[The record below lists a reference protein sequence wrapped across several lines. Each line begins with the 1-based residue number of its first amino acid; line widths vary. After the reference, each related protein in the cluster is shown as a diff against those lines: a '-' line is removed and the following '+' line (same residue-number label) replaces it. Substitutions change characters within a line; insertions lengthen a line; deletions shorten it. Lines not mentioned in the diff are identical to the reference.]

1 MMKKM
6 ISIAIIGIMFPM
18 VAIAQKVKPD
28 DVKTAVER
36 IMADYPASTLQDIY
50 KSFFQDKFGPEHIIS
65 DTIAARKYL
74 LSELNRTDID
84 SVVVLEPTGIKG
96 NYIRVGLGAIK
107 SGKVDVSAFLSAF
120 IRSANVADKSVVEQ
134 WAGEWAEAVEQIDEM
149 NLNLENYEA
158 DKEAISQIL
167 QQGRYVM
174 HHSSQYREAYNPHY
188 RIIAKGIFET
198 EILPLL
204 NK

>member
-18 VAIAQKVKPD
+18 VAIAQKVNPD

-84 SVVVLEPTGIKG
+84 SIVVLEPTGVKG

>member
-1 MMKKM
+1 M

-18 VAIAQKVKPD
+18 VAIAQKVNPN

-36 IMADYPASTLQDIY
+36 IMADYPLSTLQDIY

-84 SVVVLEPTGIKG
+84 SVVVLEPTGVKG

>member
-18 VAIAQKVKPD
+18 VAIAQKVNPD

-84 SVVVLEPTGIKG
+84 SIVVLEPTGVKG

-174 HHSSQYREAYNPHY
+174 HHSSQYRETYNPHY
-188 RIIAKGIFET
+188 RIIAKEIFET

>member
-1 MMKKM
+1 
-6 ISIAIIGIMFPM
+6 
-18 VAIAQKVKPD
+18 
-28 DVKTAVER
+28 
-36 IMADYPASTLQDIY
+36 
-50 KSFFQDKFGPEHIIS
+50 
-65 DTIAARKYL
+65 
-74 LSELNRTDID
+74 
-84 SVVVLEPTGIKG
+84 
-96 NYIRVGLGAIK
+96 LGAIK

>member
-18 VAIAQKVKPD
+18 VAIAQKVNPD

-84 SVVVLEPTGIKG
+84 SIVVLEPTGIKG

-107 SGKVDVSAFLSAF
+107 SGKVDVSVFLSTF
-120 IRSANVADKSVVEQ
+120 IRSANVTDKSVIEQ
-134 WAGEWAEAVEQIDEM
+134 WASEWAEAVEVIDEM

-174 HHSSQYREAYNPHY
+174 HHSSQYRETYNPHY
-188 RIIAKGIFET
+188 RIIAKEIFET

>member
-18 VAIAQKVKPD
+18 VAIAQKVNPD

-84 SVVVLEPTGIKG
+84 SIVVLEPTGIKG

-174 HHSSQYREAYNPHY
+174 HHSSQYRETYNPHY
-188 RIIAKGIFET
+188 RIIAKEIFET

>member
-18 VAIAQKVKPD
+18 VAIAQKVNPD

-84 SVVVLEPTGIKG
+84 SIVVLEPTGIKG

>member
-18 VAIAQKVKPD
+18 VAIAQKVNPD

-134 WAGEWAEAVEQIDEM
+134 WPGEWAEAVEQIDEM

>member
-18 VAIAQKVKPD
+18 VAIAQKVNPD

-84 SVVVLEPTGIKG
+84 SIVVLEPTGIKG

-174 HHSSQYREAYNPHY
+174 HHSSQYRETYNPHY

>member
-84 SVVVLEPTGIKG
+84 SIVVLEPTGIKG

-120 IRSANVADKSVVEQ
+120 IRSANEADKSVVEQ

-174 HHSSQYREAYNPHY
+174 HHSSQYRETYNPHY
-188 RIIAKGIFET
+188 RIIAKEIFET

>member
-18 VAIAQKVKPD
+18 VAIAQKVNPN

-36 IMADYPASTLQDIY
+36 IMADYPLSTLQDIY

-84 SVVVLEPTGIKG
+84 SVVVLEPTGVKG

>member
-18 VAIAQKVKPD
+18 VAIAQKVNPD

-36 IMADYPASTLQDIY
+36 IMADYPLSTLQDIY

-107 SGKVDVSAFLSAF
+107 SGKVDVSVFLSTF
-120 IRSANVADKSVVEQ
+120 IRSANVTDKSVIEQ
-134 WAGEWAEAVEQIDEM
+134 WASEWAEAVEVIDEM
-149 NLNLENYEA
+149 NLSAN
-158 DKEAISQIL
+158 
-167 QQGRYVM
+167 R
-174 HHSSQYREAYNPHY
+174 
-188 RIIAKGIFET
+188 GIE
-198 EILPLL
+198 
-204 NK
+204 

>member
-1 MMKKM
+1 ML
-6 ISIAIIGIMFPM
+6 PM
-18 VAIAQKVKPD
+18 VAIAQEVNAEEVK
-28 DVKTAVER
+28 KAVER

-65 DTIAARKYL
+65 DTIAAKKYL
-74 LSELNRTDID
+74 LSELNRNDID

-134 WAGEWAEAVEQIDEM
+134 WTGEWAEAVEVIDEM
-149 NLNLENYEA
+149 NLNLDNYEA
-158 DKEAISQIL
+158 DKEAISRVL

-174 HHSSQYREAYNPHY
+174 HHSSRYRDAYNPHY
-188 RIIAKGIFET
+188 RIIAKDIFEA
-198 EILPLL
+198 EIFPLL
-204 NK
+204 KCIQNR

>member
-18 VAIAQKVKPD
+18 VAIAQKVNPD

>member
-18 VAIAQKVKPD
+18 VAIAQKVNPD

-36 IMADYPASTLQDIY
+36 IMADYPVSTLQDIY

-84 SVVVLEPTGIKG
+84 SIVVLEPTGIKG

-174 HHSSQYREAYNPHY
+174 HHSSQYRETYNPHY
-188 RIIAKGIFET
+188 RIIAKEIFET